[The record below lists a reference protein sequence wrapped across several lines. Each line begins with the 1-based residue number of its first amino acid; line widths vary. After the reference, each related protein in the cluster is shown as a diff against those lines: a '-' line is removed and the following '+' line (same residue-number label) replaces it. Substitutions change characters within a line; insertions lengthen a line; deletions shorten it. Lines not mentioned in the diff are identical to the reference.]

1 MTATQGSEEKI
12 KLNLLVRLSIKV
24 NGRMVLRISLKFKC
38 PIILQQLIFL
48 QTRMQTS
55 KTLAT
60 ALAHDCDKSKML
72 LLKVHI
78 GL

>member
-1 MTATQGSEEKI
+1 
-12 KLNLLVRLSIKV
+12 
-24 NGRMVLRISLKFKC
+24 MVLRISLKFRY